1 MDLAALERNILEI
14 GPENIPCVMLTVTN
28 NSGGGQP
35 VSMANVRAVSEIAH
49 RHGLPLIIDACRF
62 AENSWFI
69 KTREEGYAD
78 KRPSTLPANS
88 SATPTAA
95 R

>member
-1 MDLAALERNILEI
+1 MWTRCERTIETV
-14 GPENIPCVMLTVTN
+14 GPANIPCVMLTVTN

-49 RHGLPLIIDACRF
+49 SHGLPLIIDACRF